1 MLIKVALEFS
11 PGKAEDEVAC
21 LPDVDVVPRDVVQE
35 QERLPRGQRVQV
47 RLRKNLATV
56 CSTYST
62 VPSVFTIHSPILDQ
76 R

>member
-1 MLIKVALEFS
+1 MEFS

-35 QERLPRGQRVQV
+35 QERLPRGQGVQV
-47 RLRKNLATV
+47 RLRKKAGYSNHYRTV
-56 CSTYST
+56 RYFHEPMITFSMTK
-62 VPSVFTIHSPILDQ
+62 